1 MSFIKYNNVKLDLN
15 GQSVYANDVSL
26 SFSSNLTPVYLSDD
40 RSAFTFKGAQDSS
53 SEISTSYYITGAD
66 PLKNHINDDPISGIS
81 GDFCGLTFKS
91 GYLSSYSVQ
100 VDNFSKLQ
108 INANIKI
115 YDDLAGTFTKQ
126 KRTETGLKFLD
137 ASDCVINHTGVT
149 EEDNLTSF
157 SYQYSAAFA
166 NKYVVGKIKPVEVRT
181 LQKNIKADVSHYN
194 TGVNIEYSGEE
205 ASINL
210 VLKDKNG
217 NEIDNYSV
225 RGKVS
230 SKSISSSAGGRIE
243 SQSTIDQNLIN
254 DTPSFS
260 GNGFDTSETFKPG
273 DTIKITGYNFKNI
286 TKISFLEIEAET
298 FTKND
303 STNNSLTV
311 TIPPKSIECP
321 IEIRTYGGKVVSSNP
336 VKITQAL

>member
-66 PLKNHINDDPISGIS
+66 PLKNHINDDPISGIN

-137 ASDCVINHTGVT
+137 ASDCVINHTGIT
-149 EEDNLTSF
+149 KEDNLTSF
-157 SYQYSAAFA
+157 SYQYGTTFA
-166 NKYVVGKIKPVEVRT
+166 SKYVVGKIKPVEIRT

-217 NEIDNYSV
+217 NEIDNYSI

-230 SKSISSSAGGRIE
+230 SKSMSSSAGGRIE
-243 SQSTIDQNLIN
+243 SKSTIDQNLIN

-298 FTKND
+298 FAKND

-321 IEIRTYGGKVVSSNP
+321 IEIKTYGGKVVSSNP